1 MLFLV
6 RVRVSLSR
14 MAEFGRTLQSGQ
26 LDRSA
31 IRGTYCLREDPA
43 VGIGIWDVADEAEL
57 EKKLTPWREYY
68 ESAEVQQVITPNE
81 AMVLLSQRPMEGSGS
96 R

>member
-6 RVRVSLSR
+6 RVRVNVSR
-14 MAEFGRTLQSGQ
+14 MTEFGQTLESGQ

-31 IRGTYCLREDPA
+31 VKATYCLREEPA
-43 VGIGIWDVADEAEL
+43 VGMGMWDVVDEEEL
-57 EKKLTPWREYY
+57 ERKLGPWRRYY
-68 ESAEVQQVITPNE
+68 ESVEIQQVVTPNE
-81 AMVLLSQRPMEGSGS
+81 AMALLSQRSQE